1 VPLCPCDVAH
11 EKLIF
16 IPSLN
21 LLSRSINHRMS
32 PTIGDTFPDLQ
43 GETQHTDAFSLYDYL
58 GNKSWGIVFMHP
70 GDFTP
75 VCTTELGAAQ
85 SLKAEFYARNTKIC
99 GFSCDDASRHRAWVA
114 DIEAATGQRLDFP
127 LFCDPDRE
135 HSIELG
141 VFDPQ
146 LKDDAGL
153 PQTVRSVFILNPDKT
168 IALTMT
174 YPSCVGRNF
183 DEILRVLDALQR
195 ASNFGVNTPAN
206 WQPGD
211 KTIVPHN
218 MNDEQAEEKFGKNG
232 FITADLP
239 SERRK
244 VTEKHYLR
252 YTDDPILTDTNSKQ
266 SSKLAARIGKIKS
279 WRPPKS
285 FLPVAGAL
293 SLSSMRRRRGT
304 SGGKSKLAPV
314 RPAEEDLGV
323 EQNECKID
331 DELNLKQNVGDCSQH
346 KPWTRILTVGFS
358 ALKSEIDD
366 AKQQG
371 NAKSE
376 IDEYQ
381 SAKHRD
387 PSKSQMRRFSRNS
400 AGSEVVW

>member
-1 VPLCPCDVAH
+1 
-11 EKLIF
+11 
-16 IPSLN
+16 
-21 LLSRSINHRMS
+21 
-32 PTIGDTFPDLQ
+32 
-43 GETQHTDAFSLYDYL
+43 
-58 GNKSWGIVFMHP
+58 
-70 GDFTP
+70 
-75 VCTTELGAAQ
+75 
-85 SLKAEFYARNTKIC
+85 
-99 GFSCDDASRHRAWVA
+99 
-114 DIEAATGQRLDFP
+114 
-127 LFCDPDRE
+127 
-135 HSIELG
+135 
-141 VFDPQ
+141 
-146 LKDDAGL
+146 
-153 PQTVRSVFILNPDKT
+153 
-168 IALTMT
+168 
-174 YPSCVGRNF
+174 
-183 DEILRVLDALQR
+183 
-195 ASNFGVNTPAN
+195 
-206 WQPGD
+206 
-211 KTIVPHN
+211 
-218 MNDEQAEEKFGKNG
+218 
-232 FITADLP
+232 LP
-239 SERRK
+239 SERGK

-266 SSKLAARIGKIKS
+266 SSKLTARIGKIKS

-304 SGGKSKLAPV
+304 SGGKSNLAPV

-387 PSKSQMRRFSRNS
+387 PSKSQMRRFSCNS